1 MIKVKNIITILPFS
15 KPNNNSKGVTM
26 DIIKIPITPTI
37 IPNNHNESD
46 SFLFINPKYINTF
59 I

>member
-1 MIKVKNIITILPFS
+1 
-15 KPNNNSKGVTM
+15 M

-46 SFLFINPKYINTF
+46 SFLFINPKYINTLYNTVVNSIEINVF
-59 I
+59 IATYI